1 MNETAVPSDIDDP
14 MAAEFG
20 TVAEWTAQVAA
31 GLGPEYYIP
40 AGCRGSGQPMALDW
54 LLGGLRPGPGDLM
67 LDVGAG
73 VGGPAAYAAAETGVR
88 PVLAEPEPAACRAAA
103 RLFGFPVV
111 QADAVR
117 LPFEAGSADLAWC
130 LGVLCTAPGADAQL
144 AMLRELRRVVRPG
157 APIGLLVYL
166 AETGRLDDPP
176 QGNHFPDS
184 AGLHALLGR
193 AGLDV
198 EAVADAQQ
206 MPDPPAGW
214 ADRAAAVERELERR
228 YGSTPQLAA
237 AGQQSDRIGAL
248 LSKGQLTSQVL
259 LVRAKAARTAR
270 AARAE
275 SEGRS

>member
-1 MNETAVPSDIDDP
+1 MTSDVADP

-31 GLGPEYYIP
+31 DLGPEYYVP
-40 AGCRGSGQPMALDW
+40 AACRGSGQPIALDW
-54 LLGGLRPGPGDLM
+54 LLDGLRPGRDDLM

-73 VGGPAAYAAAETGVR
+73 VGGPATPATEKTGVR

-103 RLFGFPVV
+103 RLFGLPVV
-111 QADAVR
+111 QADATR
-117 LPFEAGSADLAWC
+117 LPIKTGSADKAWC

-166 AETGRLDDPP
+166 AETSRLDDPP

-184 AGLHALLGR
+184 TALHALLGR

-206 MPDPPAGW
+206 LPDPPAAW
-214 ADRAAAVERELERR
+214 ADRAAVVERELHCRF
-228 YGSTPQLAA
+228 GTTSQLAA
-237 AGQQSDRIGAL
+237 ADEQSDRIGRL
-248 LSKGQLTSQVL
+248 LSEGQLTSQVL
-259 LVRAKAARTAR
+259 LVRAKT
-270 AARAE
+270 E

>member
-1 MNETAVPSDIDDP
+1 MTSDVADP

-31 GLGPEYYIP
+31 DLGPEYYVP
-40 AGCRGSGQPMALDW
+40 AACRGSGQPMALDW
-54 LLGGLRPGPGDLM
+54 LLDGLRPGPDDLM

-73 VGGPAAYAAAETGVR
+73 VGGPAAYAAGRTGVR
-88 PVLAEPEPAACRAAA
+88 PVLAEPEPGACRAAA
-103 RLFGFPVV
+103 RLFALPVV
-111 QADAVR
+111 QADATR
-117 LPFEAGSADLAWC
+117 LPFKTGSVDQAWC
-130 LGVLCTAPGADAQL
+130 LGVLCTTSGPDAQL

-157 APIGLLVYL
+157 LPQSRIGLLVYL
-166 AETGRLDDPP
+166 AETSQLDDPP

-184 AGLHALLGR
+184 TGLHALLGR

-214 ADRAAAVERELERR
+214 TDRTAAVERELRR
-228 YGSTPQLAA
+228 RFGATPQLAA
-237 AGQQSDRIGAL
+237 ADEQSSRIGRL
-248 LSKGQLTSQVL
+248 LSSGQLTSQVL
-259 LVRAKAARTAR
+259 LVRTKAV
-270 AARAE
+270 